1 MYKIWWKFKK
11 RADVFLFFLFLERHN
26 KKKQKQK
33 NIIQKS
39 SQGRQASALAKE
51 PL

>member
-1 MYKIWWKFKK
+1 MYKILWKFKK
-11 RADVFLFFLFLERHN
+11 RADVFFLLFLKGTII
-26 KKKQKQK
+26 KKRV
-33 NIIQKS
+33 QKS